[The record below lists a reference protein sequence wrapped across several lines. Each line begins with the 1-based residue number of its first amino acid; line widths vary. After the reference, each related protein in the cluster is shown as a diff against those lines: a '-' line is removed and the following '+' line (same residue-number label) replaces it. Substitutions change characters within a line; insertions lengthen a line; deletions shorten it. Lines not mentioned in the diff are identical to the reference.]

1 MKVSQTYIPG
11 KSVRLLLQ
19 SFEHDLRHNK
29 EHPPAESEDD
39 TEGPLHLGVAN
50 GWRRNQ
56 AYKNLIVDA
65 ELDKLQNQEI
75 LEYFS
80 GMVNNK
86 KNTSQGSLGSDFKYW
101 RIIENI
107 DDSIKAAV
115 IWLTGKGWKIRTIS
129 RTLEISELEC
139 RTLINENKYRQN
151 LEKTIKNKSKLPFCI
166 QTSHIS
172 VARKYVEVNI
182 WRKITIA
189 GLKSYLDDE
198 CPGKQ
203 LSKTGVH
210 YLMKQ
215 VLGYSYKRAHKIP
228 K

>member
-11 KSVRLLLQ
+11 KSARLLLR
-19 SFEHDLRHNK
+19 SFEDDPRHNK
-29 EHPPAESEDD
+29 EDPPAESEDD
-39 TEGPLHLGVAN
+39 MDGPLHPGVAN

-56 AYKNLIVDA
+56 AYKNLMVDA
-65 ELDKLQNQEI
+65 KLDKLQNQEI

-80 GMVNNK
+80 GMVHHK
-86 KNTSQGSLGSDFKYW
+86 KNTSQEPLGSDFKYW
-101 RIIENI
+101 WIIDDI
-107 DDSIKAAV
+107 DDSIKTAV
-115 IWLTGKGWKIRTIS
+115 IYLVEKRWKIRTIS
-129 RTLEISELEC
+129 GALEISELEC
-139 RTLINENKYRQN
+139 RTLINENKHKQK
-151 LEKTIKNKSKLPFCI
+151 LEKIIKNKSKPPFCI

-172 VARKYVEVNI
+172 AARKYVEVNI

-189 GLKSYLDDE
+189 GLKSYLDGE

>member
-19 SFEHDLRHNK
+19 SFEDDPRHNK

-39 TEGPLHLGVAN
+39 TEGPLHLGMAN

-56 AYKNLIVDA
+56 AYKNLMVDA

-80 GMVNNK
+80 GMVHNK

-101 RIIENI
+101 RIIESI

-115 IWLTGKGWKIRTIS
+115 IWLTGKRWKIRTIS

-139 RTLINENKYRQN
+139 RTLINENKYRQK
-151 LEKTIKNKSKLPFCI
+151 LEKTIKNKFE
-166 QTSHIS
+166 TSVLHTNEPYICGKEIRGS
-172 VARKYVEVNI
+172 EHLKKNYNCKPEELSGWRVPRKTVVKSRCSLSNEASLGI
-182 WRKITIA
+182 LLQA
-189 GLKSYLDDE
+189 GS
-198 CPGKQ
+198 Q
-203 LSKTGVH
+203 NS
-210 YLMKQ
+210 
-215 VLGYSYKRAHKIP
+215 
-228 K
+228 